1 MEERNYRN
9 WEKEE
14 IKVLIQQIRENEMLR
29 DAFRKAAELLDRS
42 EQACKKKWY
51 KDLKPYGDY
60 LRNEISVQ
68 PVKPVPCSSVP
79 VLGSVIKIIGKLKL
93 KINETFKRTD
103 SED

>member
-68 PVKPVPCSSVP
+68 PVKPVPFSSVP
-79 VLGSVIKIIGKLKL
+79 VLGSVLKIIGKLKL